1 MLLHVRCWSVFSR
14 NETIASSFFFCWSW
28 SSHSAKTKTIES
40 RDPKKN
46 IWVCCNRTSI
56 KINVP
61 LIYSFSPPRCS
72 TTGNREHGGSSN
84 QPITCQEWIWSV
96 FTSFASV
103 YNGSHGGGLGS
114 ICWVAWS
121 YSVAGEAVFL
131 FTRTTFDLS
140 RRQKSDSSPAT
151 SNISAFLFKMLAVV
165 M

>member
-14 NETIASSFFFCWSW
+14 NETIASSFFSVEVEAAIRLKPKP
-28 SSHSAKTKTIES
+28 SSLGTL
-40 RDPKKN
+40 RN

-61 LIYSFSPPRCS
+61 LISSFSPPRCS

-103 YNGSHGGGLGS
+103 YNGGHGGGLGS